1 MKQYVSVLDDI
12 ICLDEIKKIK
22 ILYHYTTDYGNKW
35 LHKLW
40 VVFKDGT
47 KEEYSTNDYS
57 KANRDYE
64 NLKSALLG
72 ICDDITE
79 KGVSNNAE

>member
-1 MKQYVSVLDDI
+1 MKQYVSVLDDV
-12 ICLDEIKKIK
+12 ICLDEIKKVR
-22 ILYHYTTDYGNKW
+22 ILYNYTTDYGNKW

-57 KANRDYE
+57 KAIRDYG

-79 KGVSNNAE
+79 KKE